1 MKFRFFKLNLQLF
14 AEVNTTT
21 SGAANANDVSDGIK
35 DWGGSGMTPEMKT
48 YYDDLL
54 VDEAGAELV
63 HAQFAQ
69 KRPIPKGQGKTV
81 EFRKFEDLSDDV
93 DARILTEGTTPEG
106 QALNAKTLEVTVKQ
120 YGGFVPL
127 TDLLQLAA
135 VDPVIVE
142 ATKKCG
148 RQAGTVADKVIRNR
162 INAGTANVIFA
173 PKISSA
179 GVETAVVARSGL
191 DATARLT
198 LDLVEQAAAGLRAN
212 NAPTFG
218 GDFVAIIH
226 PFAAYDLRRCDD
238 WVDAHKYGKPEELF
252 TGEIGNI
259 AGVRFVATSNAKVW
273 KDDTCPD
280 GMAVFST
287 LFIGEGAYGDT
298 EIEGGGLQTFIKQ
311 LGSAGSADPLNQ
323 RSTVGWKM
331 TKAAEVLIP
340 KYIFRV
346 ESLSKFSLSAAP
358 N

>member
-1 MKFRFFKLNLQLF
+1 MKKNKYNLDLQLF
-14 AEVNTTT
+14 AEINTTT
-21 SGAANANDVSDGIK
+21 SGAANTETVSDGIRG
-35 DWGGSGMTPEMKT
+35 WGGSGMTPEQKV
-48 YYDDLL
+48 YYDGLL
-54 VDEAGAELV
+54 IDEAGAELV

-69 KRPIPKGQGKTV
+69 KRPIPKGRGKTV

-93 DARILTEGTTPEG
+93 DERILTEGQTPEG
-106 QALNAKTLEVTVKQ
+106 QALNVKTLESTVKQ

-127 TDLLQLAA
+127 TDMLQFTSI
-135 VDPVIVE
+135 DPVIVE

-148 RQAGTVADKVIRNR
+148 RQAGVVADKVIRNK
-162 INAGTANVIFA
+162 INAGITNVIFA

-179 GVETAVVARSGL
+179 GAETAVTTRSGL

-218 GDFVAIIH
+218 GDYVAIIH
-226 PFAAYDLRRCDD
+226 PYAAYDLRRCDD

-252 TGEIGNI
+252 NGEIGNI
-259 AGVRFVATSNAKVW
+259 AGVRFVATSNAKIW
-273 KDDTCPD
+273 KDDTCPTD
-280 GMAVFST
+280 MVVFST

-298 EIEGGGLQTFIKQ
+298 EIEGGGLETFIKQ

-331 TKAAEVLIP
+331 TKAAEVLIA
-340 KYIFRV
+340 KYIYRV
-346 ESLSKFSLSAAP
+346 ESLSKFSKTALA